1 MELDDLQVSSGN
13 EFATEHSMRC
23 KSEICEDEGIRT

>member
-1 MELDDLQVSSGN
+1 MGLDDLQVSSGN

-23 KSEICEDEGIRT
+23 KPEICEDERD